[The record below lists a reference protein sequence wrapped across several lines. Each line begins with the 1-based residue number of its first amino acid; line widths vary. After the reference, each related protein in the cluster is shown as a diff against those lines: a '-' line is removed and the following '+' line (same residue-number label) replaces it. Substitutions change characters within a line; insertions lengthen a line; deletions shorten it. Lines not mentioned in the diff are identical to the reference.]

1 MISAF
6 CTRAVVQDKDSE
18 VGELCWRT
26 EVDEALSSAGN
37 LFENGR
43 QAVEEDGVAES
54 GGNRLEITGEKRMC
68 VSRGGSSDWLS
79 EQFLMGIKN

>member
-18 VGELCWRT
+18 VGELCWRI

-37 LFENGR
+37 LLENGR
-43 QAVEEDGVAES
+43 QAVEENG
-54 GGNRLEITGEKRMC
+54 KRC
-68 VSRGGSSDWLS
+68 RIRW
-79 EQFLMGIKN
+79 E